1 MTPLARRQALGAAF
15 VVAAGASI
23 GCGSSTSTTGVRIGD
38 ETLRQ
43 FKAGVTTEEWL
54 IAILGEPTS
63 WSIVEG
69 LPNTK
74 VFRYSLDERQG
85 GFFSVFTGSSS
96 QNAAVVYFI
105 LTDGVMTRYWTDRE
119 VERTI
124 TGRRVEEAGGEK
136 AGGLI
141 P

>member
-1 MTPLARRQALGAAF
+1 MTPFARRTPWAAVV
-15 VVAAGASI
+15 VVAAGAFS
-23 GCGSSTSTTGVRIGD
+23 GCGSSSQATGVRIGD

-43 FKAGVTTEEWL
+43 FKAGVTTEAWL
-54 IAILGEPTS
+54 VAILGEPTS
-63 WSIVEG
+63 WSVVEG

-85 GFFSVFTGSSS
+85 GFFSAFTGSSS

-119 VERTI
+119 IERTI

-136 AGGLI
+136 TGGLI